1 MKEKSNQDVLDSI
14 ALTAAKYELD
24 PRLLLNAF
32 NRAWITEESKY
43 GALKIES
50 RKANE
55 NAITIQIT
63 LNDEVVW
70 QYPIDTDILERP
82 ELYESSIPVIHT
94 PIHRRDD
101 SGQRC
106 IGELRDKMR
115 GVPVTARV
123 VEVPPK
129 VLVHTR
135 YGGESFVSNI
145 LLADDT
151 GTISLSLWN
160 SQIDDVAVGDTVKI
174 ENAMI
179 VTFQGDLQLR
189 MSRGGTMSVDRST
202 REEYLC

>member
-1 MKEKSNQDVLDSI
+1 
-14 ALTAAKYELD
+14 
-24 PRLLLNAF
+24 
-32 NRAWITEESKY
+32 
-43 GALKIES
+43 
-50 RKANE
+50 
-55 NAITIQIT
+55 
-63 LNDEVVW
+63 
-70 QYPIDTDILERP
+70 
-82 ELYESSIPVIHT
+82 
-94 PIHRRDD
+94 
-101 SGQRC
+101 
-106 IGELRDKMR
+106 MR

-129 VLVHTR
+129 VLAHTR